1 MHPKRTILCARLML
15 SMAAFNYLA
24 FLLISY
30 PALGI
35 ILQSHLALQ
44 TSMQGQWKPHFL
56 LWPSMGSNE
65 LQSALS
71 SHGSAAQNSLLRF
84 LIVQAS
90 RRPGH
95 RGDKKDTFESSLG
108 KKIFVQSECPHKCDL
123 TLHSW
128 KPGKMKTWRPSRTW
142 WGPGQVNGRLRTCA
156 VLNWRMLRYPPSWEY
171 PTHSY
176 TSFPTSGWH

>member
-1 MHPKRTILCARLML
+1 MAVCISKTLAANIWPYRLWLTTPNTKRQAWDSLTLMHPKRTILCARLML

-44 TSMQGQWKPHFL
+44 TSMQGRWKPHFL

-71 SHGSAAQNSLLRF
+71 SQGSAAQNSLLRF
-84 LIVQAS
+84 LIVQTS

-95 RGDKKDTFESSLG
+95 LGDKKDTFESSLG

-128 KPGKMKTWRPSRTW
+128 KPGKMKTWRP
-142 WGPGQVNGRLRTCA
+142 GGLHGRGEDLVR
-156 VLNWRMLRYPPSWEY
+156 
-171 PTHSY
+171 
-176 TSFPTSGWH
+176 